1 MLKGDGTMAWKD
13 RWRMPVERFA
23 KEDRVCQLPGR
34 DEEIMGCKK
43 SVCQPRI
50 LLKSELAYRSVII
63 SFYTFLLH
71 LLYWFHKKV
80 ISVMTTYDKP
90 LSKETCLVYRRGS
103 WMIFMRK
110 HSISM
115 RFVLADNQGRALLF
129 GVRNKKKKKKWG
141 K

>member
-1 MLKGDGTMAWKD
+1 MERWLGRIDGGCLLNGLQKKTGCVNC
-13 RWRMPVERFA
+13 PVGMR
-23 KEDRVCQLPGR
+23 KSR
-34 DEEIMGCKK
+34 D
-43 SVCQPRI
+43 SSSLFVS
-50 LLKSELAYRSVII
+50 LSVII

-80 ISVMTTYDKP
+80 IPVMTTYDKP
-90 LSKETCLVYRRGS
+90 LSKETCLVYHRGS

-110 HSISM
+110 HGISM

-129 GVRNKKKKKKWG
+129 GVRIKKKMWG